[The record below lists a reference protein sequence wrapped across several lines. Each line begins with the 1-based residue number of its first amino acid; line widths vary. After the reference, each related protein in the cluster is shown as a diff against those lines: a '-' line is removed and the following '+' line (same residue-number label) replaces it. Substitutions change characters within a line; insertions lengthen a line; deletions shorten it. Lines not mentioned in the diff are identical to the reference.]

1 MPRRKGT
8 DRLGDRALSR
18 LDPLDELL
26 GDPTADPDTPEPASP
41 APAEPSARL
50 RLSTEIDA
58 RVLDRA
64 KDAVFW
70 TPGQTLAAFVE
81 DALSREIQ
89 RRTDERGEPYPPR
102 TSHLPPGRP
111 VR

>member
-1 MPRRKGT
+1 MPRRKAS
-8 DRLGDRALSR
+8 DRLGDGALSR
-18 LDPLDELL
+18 LDSLDELL
-26 GDPTADPDTPEPASP
+26 GDPTADPDAPEPASP

-58 RVLDRA
+58 QVLDRA

-81 DALSREIQ
+81 EALSREIE
-89 RRTDERGEPYPPR
+89 RRTNERGEPYPSR
-102 TSHLPPGRP
+102 TSDLPPGRP